1 MERVGWR
8 FWRCWGSSF
17 RLDPDTCIDD
27 LVRSLNALGIEPI
40 GSGEAPRIWTEFRTI
55 SRKGS
60 EDTAPSGAATKTDA
74 EYTTASPPE
83 GPAEDGE
90 NIVEIGDRVQVQVS
104 EDARVRVV
112 TLSADRHDPDLGVI
126 SAQHPS
132 GAALVGAQED
142 EEIEFEI
149 DGKPRR
155 WMVIKVEKG
164 RAFATA

>member
-1 MERVGWR
+1 
-8 FWRCWGSSF
+8 
-17 RLDPDTCIDD
+17 
-27 LVRSLNALGIEPI
+27 
-40 GSGEAPRIWTEFRTI
+40 
-55 SRKGS
+55 
-60 EDTAPSGAATKTDA
+60 
-74 EYTTASPPE
+74 
-83 GPAEDGE
+83 
-90 NIVEIGDRVQVQVS
+90 VQVQVS

-149 DGKPRR
+149 DGKPRH